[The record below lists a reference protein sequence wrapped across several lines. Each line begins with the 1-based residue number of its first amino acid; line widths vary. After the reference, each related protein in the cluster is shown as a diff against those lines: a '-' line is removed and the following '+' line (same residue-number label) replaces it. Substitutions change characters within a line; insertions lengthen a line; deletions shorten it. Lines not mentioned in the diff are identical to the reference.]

1 MTCQK
6 TGADGIY
13 LSKPAIQRYSLDVA
27 DKVASNLAK
36 FFITLKLETALT
48 QYSYKSLATQ

>member
-6 TGADGIY
+6 AGADGIY
-13 LSKPAIQRYSLDVA
+13 LSKPASQRNSLDVA

-36 FFITLKLETALT
+36 FFITLKLGTALT